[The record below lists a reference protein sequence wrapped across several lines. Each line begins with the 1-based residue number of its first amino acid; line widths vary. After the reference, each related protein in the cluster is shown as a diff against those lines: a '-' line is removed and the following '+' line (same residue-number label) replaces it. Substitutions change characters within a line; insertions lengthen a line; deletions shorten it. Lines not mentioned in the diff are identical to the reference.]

1 MKRITKL
8 NKIFYTLCL
17 AFLLA
22 GAAQFTVSCNNA
34 GQPKETAAEEAP
46 VHEET
51 DPLARGKELYMS
63 YCQICHGEHGD
74 GPMAELLK
82 LEPTDLT
89 LIAAERGGTFPA
101 EELRKI
107 IDGTEEVEGHG
118 RGDMPIW
125 GLTFQ
130 KSENLVTHEE
140 VKEEIGKMLQERGIS
155 AEILLA

>member
-1 MKRITKL
+1 
-8 NKIFYTLCL
+8 
-17 AFLLA
+17 
-22 GAAQFTVSCNNA
+22 
-34 GQPKETAAEEAP
+34 
-46 VHEET
+46 
-51 DPLARGKELYMS
+51 
-63 YCQICHGEHGD
+63 
-74 GPMAELLK
+74 MAELLK

-140 VKEEIGKMLQERGIS
+140 VKEEIGKIVIYLQSIQREAPAGTETS
-155 AEILLA
+155 EEPAEGEG